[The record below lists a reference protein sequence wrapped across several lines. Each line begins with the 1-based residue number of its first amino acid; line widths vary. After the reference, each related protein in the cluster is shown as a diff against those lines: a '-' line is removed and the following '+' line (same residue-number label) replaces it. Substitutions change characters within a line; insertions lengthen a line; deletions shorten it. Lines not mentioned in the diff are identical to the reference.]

1 MPDLISFTEKLQDT
15 KSVEHSKLLEHAKR
29 LIELSRTTMAAYY
42 RKWDEHDAM
51 FRTWRHWDKEDRAA
65 FDKGEPEKLI
75 MPLTFSQV
83 MTFVGFSVSTLMQ
96 NDKFFELT
104 PSGSESNPLREP
116 LEEILQRDLKKNAW
130 TSFLTQFFLDVGR
143 FSLGC
148 AEVCYT
154 EQFRNIRLPQTQQ
167 VMGSFGNPT
176 EEQTYEFKQIPVF
189 QGNKVF
195 PLSPYRFFP
204 DTRVPLTRFQ
214 DGEFCG
220 SEDMFSTV
228 SLKSTAGAIF
238 NLDKIPKLNE
248 DQYKNRR
255 TRSRIETM
263 ETIRMNPT
271 MGAGGDPGDG
281 DAMVKSGSVIVTKL
295 VLDLIP
301 KDFKA
306 SAESTPFLG
315 DEDFPVRYIVW
326 YANDQTII
334 KFEEATYLHGQFP
347 YVCAQFI
354 ADQHMSLNQGLAS
367 MCGPI
372 NKLVTW
378 LMNAHTASQ
387 KNSFESKWVIDP
399 AGVDM
404 KSLESR
410 SPYIFLK
417 KNMASMGVERYV
429 KQMTTVDTT
438 QNAMQDISGLKDLLE
453 GATGYTGMMQGQY
466 SAGRRDATQSRVVTQ
481 GATTRGKT
489 TLSSIWES
497 AFAPLGRQLIANN
510 RQEMDFET
518 FSRIIGP
525 QPGDNGTIP
534 DPLHLDSAT
543 LFQLFQADAI
553 TIATDE
559 QFFVFDGSMPS
570 EKAFLAQTLQE
581 LFIAIAGN
589 PVIMQ
594 VMGYG
599 PEQLK
604 FLLEEMYELRGVPT
618 PVLPPP
624 APAQQPGMP
633 GGAPQ
638 QPGLMQPLP
647 QNPAMAA
654 LGGGLS
660 A

>member
-1 MPDLISFTEKLQDT
+1 MPDLDSFTKKLQNT
-15 KSVEHSKLLEHAKR
+15 SSKEHGKLLAYAKDK
-29 LIELSRTTMAAYY
+29 IELSRRAMSSHYS
-42 RKWDEHDAM
+42 KWDEHDAM

-83 MTFVGFSVSTLMQ
+83 MTFVAFSVSTLMQ
-96 NDKFFELT
+96 NDLFYELT
-104 PSGSESNPLREP
+104 PTGSEANPLISP
-116 LEEILQRDLKKNAW
+116 IQQILKRDLAKNAW
-130 TSFLTQFFLDVGR
+130 SSFLTQFFLDIGR

-154 EQFRNIRLPQTQQ
+154 EQSRFIRLPQTVQQ
-167 VMGSFGNPT
+167 PGAFGVGA
-176 EEQTYEFKQIPVF
+176 EQQTNEFQEIPVF
-189 QGNKVF
+189 VGNKVY

-204 DTRVPLTRFQ
+204 DTRIPLTRFQ
-214 DGEFCG
+214 EGEFCG
-220 SEDMFSTV
+220 SEDMFSMVT
-228 SLKSTAGAIF
+228 LKTTAGSTF
-238 NLDKIPKLNE
+238 NLDKIPKFND
-248 DQYKNRR
+248 DQYKDRKSK
-255 TRSRIETM
+255 SRIDMM
-263 ETIRMNPT
+263 ETIRVNPNQGT
-271 MGAGGDPGDG
+271 SDPSSDGDG
-281 DAMVKSGSVIVTKL
+281 FVKSGSVVITKL
-295 VLDLIP
+295 VCDLIP
-301 KDFKA
+301 CDFKDG
-306 SAESTPFLG
+306 SDGPSLLG
-315 DEDFPVRYIVW
+315 DDEFPIRYIIW
-326 YANDQTII
+326 YANDKTII

-387 KNSFESKWVIDP
+387 KNAFESKWVIDP

-410 SPYIFLK
+410 SPYILLK
-417 KNMASMGVERYV
+417 KNMANMGVERYI
-429 KQMTTVDTT
+429 KQMETKDVTA
-438 QNAMQDISGLKDLLE
+438 NAMVDIASLKDLLE
-453 GATGYTGMMQGQY
+453 GATGYTGLMQGQY
-466 SAGRRDATQSRVVTQ
+466 SGGRRDATQSRVVTQ

-489 TLSSIWES
+489 TLSSIWET

-510 RQEMDFET
+510 RQEMDLET
-518 FSRIIGP
+518 FMRVLGP
-525 QPGDNGTIP
+525 QPGDMGTMP
-534 DPLHLDSAT
+534 DPLHLDTMT
-543 LFQLFQADAI
+543 LFQMFQADPV

-570 EKAFLAQTLQE
+570 EKAFLSQTLQE
-581 LFIAIAGN
+581 LFLAIAAN

-599 PEQLK
+599 PAQLK
-604 FLLEEMYELRGVPT
+604 FLLEEIYELRGVPA

-624 APAQQPGMP
+624 APAAQPGMP
-633 GGAPQ
+633 GSAPQ
-638 QPGLMQPLP
+638 PGQVVPMPPQGQPALP
-647 QNPAMAA
+647 ATA
-654 LGGGLS
+654 S